1 MHHMVVLN
9 QLCVLCGSCLSIT
22 IVPPLYLKQENTHVS
37 ARHLHMSS
45 QSLSPMQQEN
55 FLVIKDNNS
64 YVAINREN
72 LYKDSVKKQIIVL
85 QTGM

>member
-1 MHHMVVLN
+1 MVVLN

-72 LYKDSVKKQIIVL
+72 YKDSVKKQIFVL